1 MALTPLGLAV
11 LELLAERPMHPYEM
25 QLLMRERRMDRVV
38 KLRRGSLYHT
48 VERLD
53 RAGLIAAAETARA
66 GRRPERTVYALT
78 EAGRDALTEDV
89 QGMLRDPA
97 EEYPAFAV
105 ALAYMHELTREQARH
120 MLELRVVAVES
131 EIAKFETLLEQLR
144 RIGLAR
150 LHMVELEYAQA
161 MRRAELG
168 FVRRLIQDIESKNLR
183 WNKGYEKKLSVVEPA
198 EESA

>member
-25 QLLMRERRMDRVV
+25 QLLMKERRMDRVV

-53 RAGLIAAAETARA
+53 RAGLIAMAETGRA

-78 EAGRDALTEDV
+78 EAGRDALTEHV

-105 ALAYMHELTREQARH
+105 ALAYMHELPREQAMH
-120 MLELRVVAVES
+120 MLGLRVVAVES
-131 EIAKFETLLEQLR
+131 EIAKFETMLEQLR

-150 LHMVELEYAQA
+150 LHMVQLEYAQA

-168 FVRRLIQDIESKNLR
+168 FVRGLMHDIDSKNLR